1 MMLYFIIQSN
11 REKNLNTV
19 TVQKEN
25 TILHNNVEYDISR
38 KHRPYK
44 LSFREMTSK
53 MLADGTIHSYVKITD
68 KIETG
73 RIYSC
78 IFSNDFQELLGCETV
93 N

>member
-25 TILHNNVEYDISR
+25 TILHNNVEYDIVR
-38 KHRPYK
+38 KHRPFK
-44 LSFREMTSK
+44 LSFREMSTK
-53 MLADGTIHSYVKITD
+53 MLKDGTMHSYVKITD

-78 IFSNDFQELLGCETV
+78 IFSNDFQHLLACETV
-93 N
+93 